1 MNVTEIVILS
11 VIAGFAKSIKDIK
24 DKKFNVLIFLKS
36 FLLFFVALLAIDLL
50 VGQFVSTDTRENSG
64 EENIIWLIGG
74 IILFILFSFAR
85 KMFVRR

>member
-1 MNVTEIVILS
+1 MNVTEIAILS

>member
-1 MNVTEIVILS
+1 MNVTEIAILS

-24 DKKFNVLIFLKS
+24 DKKFNLLIFLKS

-50 VGQFVSTDTRENSG
+50 VGQFVSTDTKENSG

>member
-1 MNVTEIVILS
+1 MNITEIAILS

-50 VGQFVSTDTRENSG
+50 VGQFVSTDTKENSG

-74 IILFILFSFAR
+74 IILFILLSFAR

>member
-1 MNVTEIVILS
+1 MNITEIAILS

-24 DKKFNVLIFLKS
+24 DKKFNLLIFLKS

-50 VGQFVSTDTRENSG
+50 VGQFVSTDTKENSG
-64 EENIIWLIGG
+64 AENIIWLIGG
-74 IILFILFSFAR
+74 IILFILLSFAR

>member
-1 MNVTEIVILS
+1 MNITEIAILS

-50 VGQFVSTDTRENSG
+50 VGQFISTDTRENSG

-74 IILFILFSFAR
+74 IILFILLSFAR

>member
-1 MNVTEIVILS
+1 MNITEIAILS

-50 VGQFVSTDTRENSG
+50 VGQFVSTDTKENSG
-64 EENIIWLIGG
+64 EGNIIWLIGG
-74 IILFILFSFAR
+74 IILFILLSFAR

>member
-50 VGQFVSTDTRENSG
+50 VGQFVSTDTKENSG
-64 EENIIWLIGG
+64 EGNIIWLIGG
-74 IILFILFSFAR
+74 IILFILLSFAR